1 MRRKG
6 RRRAPVRLE
15 AQPAVNAR
23 WSVNFMSD
31 ALPRGRRFRAF
42 NALDDFS
49 REAPAAEVDANLPA
63 ARVIRVP
70 DRIAAWRGYPTKM
83 CMDNGPEFVSAQ
95 PAGWAEQRGVELE
108 FIQPGKPAQNSYVER
123 FNRTFREEEIS
134 NSMFSVGWARFA
146 LSWTHG
152 RKNTMN
158 KDPMNRWAISHQ
170 RSLLPNMP
178 GTPVWTCTNKGALQ
192 GDMNNSKG

>member
-1 MRRKG
+1 MKESSEADTEKREVALFVHNGAWTFCQQGMRGIAYMSRSGFACKPTPRDGSLVGLADHHPRCGLAKCLAVSRREGHAWNHKRVHRIYRQPRLNMRRKG

-23 WSVNFMSD
+23 WSVDFMSD

-70 DRIAAWRGYPTKM
+70 DRIAAWRG
-83 CMDNGPEFVSAQ
+83 
-95 PAGWAEQRGVELE
+95 
-108 FIQPGKPAQNSYVER
+108 
-123 FNRTFREEEIS
+123 
-134 NSMFSVGWARFA
+134 
-146 LSWTHG
+146 
-152 RKNTMN
+152 
-158 KDPMNRWAISHQ
+158 
-170 RSLLPNMP
+170 
-178 GTPVWTCTNKGALQ
+178 
-192 GDMNNSKG
+192 

>member
-1 MRRKG
+1 
-6 RRRAPVRLE
+6 
-15 AQPAVNAR
+15 
-23 WSVNFMSD
+23 MSD

-170 RSLLPNMP
+170 RSLLSNIS
-178 GTPVWTCTNKGALQ
+178 GTPV
-192 GDMNNSKG
+192 